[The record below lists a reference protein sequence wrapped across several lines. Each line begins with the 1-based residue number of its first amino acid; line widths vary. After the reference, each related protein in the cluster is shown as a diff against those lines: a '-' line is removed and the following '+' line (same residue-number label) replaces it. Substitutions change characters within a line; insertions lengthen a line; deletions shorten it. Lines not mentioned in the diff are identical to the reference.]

1 MSKMVDD
8 AVCDYFALLL
18 NDAPTVDDAAT
29 DTSSVDSS
37 HLRAEPSRLRQNDTA
52 AQSKEF
58 APVEVEAR
66 INQQALAQLLAPVS
80 ALELK
85 IEPKPEFEPKLEL
98 SHQDA
103 NVNSA
108 QATILQPQ
116 KPALPEQTAL
126 NPLAESIDLKKV
138 KHAAAPS
145 VAASITTDLIEQL
158 DDEFQVL
165 FFKVAGLTLAVP
177 LVSLGGIV
185 NIERIN
191 HLMGRPHW
199 YLGVQLH
206 REAQLN
212 IVDTCAWVMPEKY
225 DQTLAQ
231 NVAYKYIVVLQ
242 DSNWGLTC
250 ESLVNT
256 VKIHKSQVNWRS
268 QAGKRPWLAGVV
280 KEQMCGILNVE
291 ALVAMLDSGL
301 GSQG

>member
-1 MSKMVDD
+1 MSKLVDD
-8 AVCDYFALLL
+8 AVCDYFSSLL
-18 NDAPTVDDAAT
+18 NDAVTVDDADA
-29 DTSSVDSS
+29 SSQDRG
-37 HLRAEPSRLRQNDTA
+37 HLSAEPSRQRQSDTVTLS
-52 AQSKEF
+52 QEF

-80 ALELK
+80 ALALK
-85 IEPKPEFEPKLEL
+85 IEPKPEFDPEIN
-98 SHQDA
+98 HQDTI
-103 NVNSA
+103 VNPA

-116 KPALPEQTAL
+116 KPAVPEQTGL
-126 NPLAESIDLKKV
+126 SSLAKSIDLKQT
-138 KHAAAPS
+138 AAQSPTVS
-145 VAASITTDLIEQL
+145 MTTDLIEQL

-185 NIERIN
+185 NIDRIN

-199 YLGVQLH
+199 YLGVQQH

-212 IVDTCAWVMPEKY
+212 VVDTCAWVMPEKY
-225 DQTLAQ
+225 DQTLAE
-231 NVAYKYIVVLQ
+231 NVAYKYLVLLQ
-242 DSNWGLTC
+242 DSRWSLAC

-280 KEQMCGILNVE
+280 KEQMCGILNVD
-291 ALVAMLDSGL
+291 ALIAMLDSGL
-301 GSQG
+301 GSQDECENK

>member
-1 MSKMVDD
+1 MSKLVDD
-8 AVCDYFALLL
+8 AVCDYFSSLL
-18 NDAPTVDDAAT
+18 NDAAMIDEPVKESHHVDHC
-29 DTSSVDSS
+29 DTN
-37 HLRAEPSRLRQNDTA
+37 AEVSWQRQQSNTA
-52 AQSKEF
+52 AQSKPF
-58 APVEVEAR
+58 VTVDVEDG

-80 ALELK
+80 ALKVESELEH
-85 IEPKPEFEPKLEL
+85 EPEI
-98 SHQDA
+98 SQQDIV
-103 NVNSA
+103 VNSVA
-108 QATILQPQ
+108 DTSQQVSTS
-116 KPALPEQTAL
+116 PAHTAL
-126 NPLAESIDLKKV
+126 NSIAEDNNLKTTN
-138 KHAAAPS
+138 
-145 VAASITTDLIEQL
+145 VAALSTIAPLSVTKDLIEQL

-199 YLGVQLH
+199 YLGVQQH

-212 IVDTCAWVMPEKY
+212 IVDTCAWVMPDKY
-225 DQTLAQ
+225 DQTLAE

-242 DSNWGLTC
+242 DSSWGLTC

-291 ALVAMLDSGL
+291 ALIAMLDSGL